1 MGTPLALYQ
10 AEDATIAC
18 RGRAG
23 RLWIVVQAANM
34 LWAVKRCRRT
44 VVPYFCAFLYVH
56 FMAQDRCSIRSLAP

>member
-10 AEDATIAC
+10 AADATIAC

-44 VVPYFCAFLYVH
+44 VVPYFRAFL
-56 FMAQDRCSIRSLAP
+56 